1 MSLWPTSPHFST
13 AHSSHQPP
21 PYHKHSQPLLPRH
34 RLVHETIFT
43 SAFQGLKEPTLKR
56 DVALTHYSF
65 QQLPSEE
72 KDSAC
77 GSQAAVVA
85 DLPPNNDVGQVKPG
99 PQRDSTGQTSID
111 EIRRGSLQATS
122 TRSLGMT
129 DHHLRLDRR
138 SSMVPT
144 AMTASEN
151 MSENNKA
158 TSGSKMSMA
167 AENSAV
173 IPEMR
178 DRAHTVS
185 GHSPRPLKLAISA
198 GISETSFARH
208 FRQIHLVARGL
219 PTVTL
224 NW

>member
-1 MSLWPTSPHFST
+1 M
-13 AHSSHQPP
+13 
-21 PYHKHSQPLLPRH
+21 
-34 RLVHETIFT
+34 
-43 SAFQGLKEPTLKR
+43 KR
-56 DVALTHYSF
+56 NVALSHYFF

-72 KDSAC
+72 KDSTC

-85 DLPPNNDVGQVKPG
+85 DLPPNNDVGQVNPG
-99 PQRDSTGQTSID
+99 PQRESTGQTSID

-158 TSGSKMSMA
+158 AGGSKMSMA

-198 GISETSFARH
+198 GISETSFAGH

-224 NW
+224 IW

>member
-1 MSLWPTSPHFST
+1 M
-13 AHSSHQPP
+13 
-21 PYHKHSQPLLPRH
+21 SQPQP
-34 RLVHETIFT
+34 TIT
-43 SAFQGLKEPTLKR
+43 PS
-56 DVALTHYSF
+56 S

-72 KDSAC
+72 KDSTC
-77 GSQAAVVA
+77 GSQATVVA
-85 DLPPNNDVGQVKPG
+85 DLPLNNDVGQVKPG
-99 PQRDSTGQTSID
+99 AQRESTGQTSID

-158 TSGSKMSMA
+158 TSGSKMLSMA

-198 GISETSFARH
+198 G
-208 FRQIHLVARGL
+208 
-219 PTVTL
+219 
-224 NW
+224 